1 MLSLLM
7 CKSAT
12 ETTLDKVTPEPTVRP
27 TGGNKVHVYIRGHI
41 WGWKSPSGSVCA
53 CVCVCV
59 CVCVLPSRLVLGNFY
74 SVWTS
79 TDVKKSFQFRF
90 SFPQLCNE
98 DKNAQT
104 KQIQISPT
112 D

>member
-7 CKSAT
+7 CKSAM

-53 CVCVCV
+53 FVCVFVRVFVCVCV
-59 CVCVLPSRLVLGNFY
+59 CVRFALTSGAWEFLFCLDKHRCEEIF
-74 SVWTS
+74 SV
-79 TDVKKSFQFRF
+79 
-90 SFPQLCNE
+90 
-98 DKNAQT
+98 
-104 KQIQISPT
+104 
-112 D
+112 